1 MFKSISL
8 SLSFFALCLQV
19 HNRLV
24 IFYYF
29 CNWMKIKQ
37 LIAFLLLTAFTAQ
50 TFGQAITVANFY
62 IHQDYIAKTL
72 CVNKDKPQM
81 KCCGKCQLSKK
92 IKQEEK
98 QDQQNP
104 ERKESKNEVL
114 SSKSFFPDFI
124 SVVTSSSILFKSYP
138 LFDSI
143 KMPFSIF
150 HPPQA

>member
-1 MFKSISL
+1 ML
-8 SLSFFALCLQV
+8 
-19 HNRLV
+19 
-24 IFYYF
+24 
-29 CNWMKIKQ
+29 KQ
-37 LIAFLLLTAFTAQ
+37 LIAFLLLTAFATQ

-62 IHQDYIAKTL
+62 INQNYIAKKL

-92 IKQEEK
+92 LKQEEK

-104 ERKESKNEVL
+104 ERKDSKTEVL
-114 SSKSFFPDFI
+114 SSKSFFPDFK

-138 LFDSI
+138 LFESI
-143 KMPFSIF
+143 KMPMGIF